1 MDKKE
6 FGERILYY
14 LKIKS
19 INQKDFAKLCDLNET
34 TLSRY
39 ISGEREPKASVIM
52 KMASILSITTDE
64 LLGMEQYLIK
74 KYISEIN

>member
-19 INQKDFAKLCDLNET
+19 INQKDFAKLCELNET

-39 ISGEREPKASVIM
+39 IRGEREPKAS
-52 KMASILSITTDE
+52 
-64 LLGMEQYLIK
+64 
-74 KYISEIN
+74 